1 MTICLAGGFG
11 VGAGAGSQHTV
22 ASGANRANGAN
33 GGGLTDVSFSW
44 FVVMW
49 KVWQKSEKI

>member
-33 GGGLTDVSFSW
+33 GGGLTDVSFS
-44 FVVMW
+44 
-49 KVWQKSEKI
+49 